1 MGVDNGEIIADA
13 NRFYNNELNDA
24 ALYDALMRMEGD
36 QDFRGK
42 LGEISKMEEGHAE
55 FWKGFL
61 ERRGH
66 TPRTRRRGAFMGL
79 VRLLKTVFGSA
90 LVASLFELG
99 ESSAVSS
106 YSTFLETFDM
116 DEEERASMKRI
127 ILDEL
132 EHESAFSESKEF
144 LKIGNLR
151 DFILGMNDGLVE
163 ILGAVTGLSA
173 VYTRNPFMVALSGV
187 IIGVAGS
194 LSMGIGAFISVRSQ
208 RQVNEG
214 IRNRMELIFRVSEDR
229 AKEELREKLVSANLP
244 EEIAADVVDRLAGE
258 EDAVMRLLVEE
269 NQEDEVRAAIY
280 TGLAY
285 IIGVFFPVVPYFFSS
300 SSLTAL
306 PFSIALAGSVLAVMA
321 VVISL
326 ISGIPVRKKVA
337 EMVVTGL
344 GAAGLTYVIGFMIQ
358 STFGLAI

>member
-1 MGVDNGEIIADA
+1 MGEAEKIADA
-13 NRFYNNELNDA
+13 NRFYDNELNDA
-24 ALYDALMRMEGD
+24 ALYNALMRMEGD
-36 QDFRGK
+36 PDFRGK

-99 ESSAVSS
+99 ENTAVSS
-106 YSTFLETFDM
+106 YTAFLETFDM

-144 LKIGNLR
+144 LRIGNLR

-258 EDAVMRLLVEE
+258 EDAVMGLLVEE
-269 NQEDEVRAAIY
+269 TQEDEVRAAIY